1 MPTFLRAFFLTFL
14 YNKNSIKIQ
23 GDKMMPMEEAL
34 TLAKKRRTIRNFDR
48 KPVNL
53 DEIKTCLEIAATAPS
68 GADMQP
74 WHFCIITSEAK
85 KIEIRQACEQVER
98 EFYDRRISE
107 VWRQDLKKL
116 NLQVEKP
123 FLSEALCLLVIFK
136 QLTHEDQPGHWI
148 PNYYVNESVGIATG
162 FLIQALHQA
171 GYAMLTYTP
180 APIHFLTKL
189 CGRPDNEIA
198 EMILVVGHAR
208 KGAQLPELEKKK
220 FEELVDFFE

>member
-1 MPTFLRAFFLTFL
+1 M
-14 YNKNSIKIQ
+14 S
-23 GDKMMPMEEAL
+23 MEEAL
-34 TLAKKRRTIRNFDR
+34 TLAKKRRTIRDFDST
-48 KPVNL
+48 PVNL
-53 DEIKTCLEIAATAPS
+53 DEIKTCLKIAATAPS

-74 WHFCIITSEAK
+74 WHFCVITNEAK
-85 KIEIRQACEQVER
+85 KREVRKACEQIER
-98 EFYDRRISE
+98 EFYEQRISE

-123 FLSEALCLLVIFK
+123 FLSEAPCLIVIFK
-136 QLTHEDQPGHWI
+136 QMQHADESGHWV

-189 CGRPDNEIA
+189 CHRPDNEVA

-208 KGAQLPELEKKK
+208 PDAPLPVLKKK
-220 FEELVDFFE
+220 TLEEIADFID

>member
-1 MPTFLRAFFLTFL
+1 
-14 YNKNSIKIQ
+14 
-23 GDKMMPMEEAL
+23 
-34 TLAKKRRTIRNFDR
+34 
-48 KPVNL
+48 
-53 DEIKTCLEIAATAPS
+53 
-68 GADMQP
+68 MQP

-107 VWRQDLKKL
+107 VWCQDLKKL

-123 FLSEALCLLVIFK
+123 FLTEAPCLIVIFK
-136 QLTHEDQPGHWI
+136 QLTHEDQPGHWV

-180 APIHFLTKL
+180 APIHFLSKL
-189 CGRPDNEIA
+189 CHRPENEIA

-208 KGAQLPELEKKK
+208 PDAPLPSLKKK
-220 FEELVDFFE
+220 TLEEIADFID

>member
-1 MPTFLRAFFLTFL
+1 MPSFLRAFFRTFP
-14 YNKNSIKIQ
+14 YNKDRVINQ
-23 GDKMMPMEEAL
+23 GDKMMAIEEAL
-34 TLAKKRRTIRNFDR
+34 TLAKKRRTIRDFDR
-48 KPVNL
+48 EPVKL

-74 WHFCIITSEAK
+74 WHFCVITSEAK

-98 EFYDRRISE
+98 EFYEQRISE

-123 FLSEALCLLVIFK
+123 FLTEAPCLIVIFK
-136 QLTHEDQPGHWI
+136 QMTHEDQPGHWV
-148 PNYYVNESVGIATG
+148 PNYYVGESVGIATG

-171 GYAMLTYTP
+171 GYSMLTYTP

-220 FEELVDFFE
+220 FEDLVDFFE